1 MNILKKFA
9 YRSYQV
15 VFKLAIPFLP
25 YRKPK
30 LLVDNL
36 ALVTLFEGLK
46 PLIITDKTLMQLG
59 LLNKLLELLRK
70 NDISYFVYDGVK
82 PNPTIS
88 DVEETR
94 FLYLEN
100 NCTALLAIG
109 GGSAMDLAK
118 ACGARIVRPKKSISQ
133 MKGLLHIHKKLP
145 LLVAIPTTAGTGSE
159 TTLAAVIT
167 DEKLHYKY
175 PINDFSLIPHYALL
189 DPDMT
194 INLPPS
200 LTATT
205 GMDALTHAIEAY
217 IGRSTT
223 KETRKMAKEA
233 VNLIVNN
240 IYLAYTDGKNI
251 TARKNMLL
259 ASHYAGI
266 AFTKSY
272 VGYIHAIAHSLGGQ
286 YGAPHGLCNAVIM
299 PYVLNAYGKTAE
311 KKLADLALV
320 AGLATATDSKTIQAK
335 KLCDWI
341 KDINHKMNIT
351 TKIKQINTADIPA
364 MAKHA
369 YKEANPLYPVPKLFD
384 LADLEKIYYEVA
396 ENV

>member
-1 MNILKKFA
+1 
-9 YRSYQV
+9 
-15 VFKLAIPFLP
+15 
-25 YRKPK
+25 
-30 LLVDNL
+30 
-36 ALVTLFEGLK
+36 
-46 PLIITDKTLMQLG
+46 
-59 LLNKLLELLRK
+59 
-70 NDISYFVYDGVK
+70 
-82 PNPTIS
+82 
-88 DVEETR
+88 
-94 FLYLEN
+94 
-100 NCTALLAIG
+100 
-109 GGSAMDLAK
+109 
-118 ACGARIVRPKKSISQ
+118 
-133 MKGLLHIHKKLP
+133 
-145 LLVAIPTTAGTGSE
+145 
-159 TTLAAVIT
+159 
-167 DEKLHYKY
+167 
-175 PINDFSLIPHYALL
+175 
-189 DPDMT
+189 MT

-311 KKLADLALV
+311 KKI
-320 AGLATATDSKTIQAK
+320 S
-335 KLCDWI
+335 
-341 KDINHKMNIT
+341 
-351 TKIKQINTADIPA
+351 
-364 MAKHA
+364 
-369 YKEANPLYPVPKLFD
+369 
-384 LADLEKIYYEVA
+384 
-396 ENV
+396 